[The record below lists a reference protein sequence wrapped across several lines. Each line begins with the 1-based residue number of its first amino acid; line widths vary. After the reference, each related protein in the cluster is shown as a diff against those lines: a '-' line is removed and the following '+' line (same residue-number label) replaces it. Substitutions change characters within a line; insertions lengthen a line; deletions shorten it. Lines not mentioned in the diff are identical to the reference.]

1 MANARTV
8 DSGATPNASTLAI
21 SQPSTTTSP
30 AKLHHETSLRA
41 ATTILG
47 ARNVGK
53 PTEEEEN
60 VEDGDGGATFWN
72 KAKAKV
78 RSNTGLLLIAAS
90 QAFFSLMNVAVK
102 KLNTIDP
109 PVTALQLIVVRMGIT
124 YLCCMVYMLAAK
136 IPDPFLGPK
145 GVRILL
151 AFRGFT
157 GFFGLFGIYYSLQY
171 LSLSDATVLTFLSP
185 MCTAVT
191 GALLLGETL
200 TKRQALAGGK
210 SRVFRCAHLRAQR
223 KLQSVALL
231 GVLGATG
238 AYTTIRAIGKRAHP
252 LHVLTSFSSQC
263 VIVAAIGMIVKHESF
278 VIPARLAW
286 LAMLAMIGVFGFL
299 AQVLLTMGLQ
309 RETASRG
316 SMAVYTQIVFA
327 TIFERVFFN
336 IKPSLLSAIGT
347 SLIIGSAM
355 YVALSKKPDE
365 KDSKPSGNAVK
376 LQRVSEDGMEEG
388 LLSSRDDSG
397 DSDGDED
404 ANRDG
409 GREGRNH
416 DRPDEDDDTDLALP
430 LHQSNEG
437 ARS

>member
-1 MANARTV
+1 
-8 DSGATPNASTLAI
+8 
-21 SQPSTTTSP
+21 
-30 AKLHHETSLRA
+30 
-41 ATTILG
+41 
-47 ARNVGK
+47 
-53 PTEEEEN
+53 
-60 VEDGDGGATFWN
+60 
-72 KAKAKV
+72 
-78 RSNTGLLLIAAS
+78 
-90 QAFFSLMNVAVK
+90 
-102 KLNTIDP
+102 
-109 PVTALQLIVVRMGIT
+109 MGIT

-200 TKRQALAGGK
+200 TKRQALAGVVSLLGVVLIARPA
-210 SRVFRCAHLRAQR
+210 SLFGGSSNSALEVPGDDSAGTPISLPADDDGVTPAQR
-223 KLQSVALL
+223 LLAVGVALL